1 LETLGDKVAVRE
13 GSLATGRAAM
23 PCEGQQH
30 TGRKNDMARISRLEK
45 NLSAARTGLVMF
57 DTLNGYLHPDNPD
70 KVKFLAERNILPN
83 MQRLLAGARKVG
95 MTTFYPSGAHA
106 PDGSDSVARLTDT
119 DMDLKPKVAG
129 DKPFFPRFHK
139 GSKDSEIAAEV
150 APIAGDVVVPKH
162 RWNSF
167 FQTDLDLHFR
177 VRGIETMIIAGG
189 STDVGIAST
198 VYAARD
204 MDYGIVV
211 IRDCCYSA
219 RGNNNDFFMDRVF
232 PRMGRVMT
240 VDQAVALM
248 VP

>member
-1 LETLGDKVAVRE
+1 MAKV
-13 GSLATGRAAM
+13 
-23 PCEGQQH
+23 
-30 TGRKNDMARISRLEK
+30 SRLEK
-45 NLSAARTGLVMF
+45 NLSAARCGLVMF
-57 DTLNGYLHPDNPD
+57 DTLNGYLHPDNPE
-70 KVKFLAERNILPN
+70 KVKFLADRNILPN

-95 MTTFYPSGAHA
+95 MTAFYPSGAHA
-106 PDGSDSVARLTDT
+106 GDGSDSVARLTDT
-119 DMDLKPKVAG
+119 DMDLTPKAAG

-139 GSKDSEIAAEV
+139 GSKVSEIAPEI
-150 APIAGDVVVPKH
+150 APIDGDVVVPKH

-177 VRGIETMIIAGG
+177 VRGIETMIICGG

-211 IRDCCYSA
+211 ISDCCYSA
-219 RGNNNDFFMDRVF
+219 RGNNNEFFLERVF

-248 VP
+248 TA

>member
-1 LETLGDKVAVRE
+1 
-13 GSLATGRAAM
+13 
-23 PCEGQQH
+23 
-30 TGRKNDMARISRLEK
+30 MARVSRLEK
-45 NLSAARTGLVMF
+45 NLSAARCGLVMF
-57 DTLNGYLHPDNPD
+57 DTLNGYLHPDNLE

-83 MQRLLAGARKVG
+83 MQRLVAGARKAG

-106 PDGSDSVARLTDT
+106 ADGSDSVARLTDT
-119 DMDLKPKVAG
+119 DMDLRPKAAG
-129 DKPFFPRFHK
+129 EKPFFPRFHK
-139 GSKDSEIAAEV
+139 GSKDSEIAPEI
-150 APIAGDVVVPKH
+150 APAAGDVVVPKH

-211 IRDCCYSA
+211 ISDCCYSA
-219 RGNNNDFFMDRVF
+219 RGNNNQFFMERVF

-248 VP
+248 TP

>member
-1 LETLGDKVAVRE
+1 
-13 GSLATGRAAM
+13 
-23 PCEGQQH
+23 
-30 TGRKNDMARISRLEK
+30 MARISRLETK
-45 NLSAARTGLVMF
+45 LAAAKCGLVMF
-57 DTLNGYLHPDNPD
+57 DTLNGYLHPANPE
-70 KVKFLAERNILPN
+70 KVKFLAERNILAN

-95 MTTFYPSGAHA
+95 MTSFYPSGAHA
-106 PDGSDSVARLTDT
+106 PDGSDTVARLTDT
-119 DMDLKPKVAG
+119 DMELNPKDAA
-129 DKPFFPRFHK
+129 DKPIKPPFY
-139 GSKDSEIAAEV
+139 KDHLASGIAPEV
-150 APIAGDVVVPKH
+150 APVVGDVVVPKH

-177 VRGIETMIIAGG
+177 VRGIDTMIICGG

-204 MDYGIVV
+204 LDYGIVV
-211 IRDCCYSA
+211 VSDCCYST
-219 RGNNNDFFMDRVF
+219 RGNNNQFFMERVF